1 MSISLQRAEELL
13 LRAIGILATNPGEV
27 RARLHHAREDVF
39 ELHEIVAKTD
49 PDGARYQAELNARI
63 ASIRSTLAGGGVM
76 DLSEDQGVDC
86 AKELLDLYLSVRAF
100 RKDVP

>member
-13 LRAIGILATNPGEV
+13 SRAIGVLATNPGEV

-49 PDGARYQAELNARI
+49 PEGVAYLAELNGRVA
-63 ASIRSTLAGGGVM
+63 ALRSLLDSGGVIG
-76 DLSEDQGVDC
+76 LSEDQGVDC
-86 AKELLDLYLSVRAF
+86 AKEALELYLSVRAF
-100 RKDVP
+100 RKDVT